1 MSMYGSCEK
10 CDHDLERHYVD
21 FCPKCDTS
29 VLEKKIRVF
38 DLYKIMYHMEANG
51 FMSKDKFWEHLCDTN
66 DRIRND
72 IYINMYIEWDEDKE
86 DQDDF
91 DRYYCELARILNLE
105 YGEKVAMW
113 ISW

>member
-1 MSMYGSCEK
+1 MSRYGSCEK
-10 CDHDLERHYVD
+10 CGHDLERHYED

-38 DLYKIMYHMEANG
+38 DLFKIMYHMEANG
-51 FMSKDKFWEHLCDTN
+51 FMSKEQFWDNLCDRN

-72 IYINMYIEWDEDKE
+72 IYINMYIEWDEDE
-86 DQDDF
+86 EEQNDF